1 MSASFNQKKIN
12 KAMFKL
18 LISRFFQGLL
28 TLFVLVTITFFLVR
42 AMLGSPYTSEKV
54 ISKHSLERRME
65 YTGFNKPILVQY
77 TRYLENLII
86 HRDLGDMLLK
96 DGVKVSE
103 IIRDSFPVSL
113 KLGLMSM
120 AIALMVGVPAGV
132 IAAVKKNTPTDFACL
147 SFAMLGIC
155 LPSFV
160 IGPLLA
166 VLVGLNLQSI
176 NVAVLSSPTDW
187 IFPAVT
193 LGMISAAYLA
203 RLSRGG
209 MMDVLSQDYIRTA
222 KAKGVP
228 GHKIVIRHAL
238 RGGLIPAIAFIGP
251 AFAGMISGSF
261 VIETIFQVPGMG
273 QHFVNAVTDKEYFLI
288 QGLVLFYGFLIVG
301 ANLLADLAQIALN
314 PRLR

>member
-1 MSASFNQKKIN
+1 ML
-12 KAMFKL
+12 KL
-18 LISRFFQGLL
+18 LISRFMQGLL
-28 TLFVLVTITFFLVR
+28 TLFVLITLTFFLVR
-42 AMLGSPYTSEKV
+42 AMPGSPYTEEKA
-54 ISKHSLERRME
+54 IPKHTLERMKS
-65 YTGFNKPILVQY
+65 YTGLDKPVPVQY
-77 TRYLENLII
+77 ARYLNNLII
-86 HRDLGDMLLK
+86 HQNLGDLIKK

-113 KLGLMSM
+113 TLGLLSM
-120 AIALMVGVPAGV
+120 AVALMIGIPAGV
-132 IAAVKKNTPTDFACL
+132 IAAVRKNTKIDFACL
-147 SFAMLGIC
+147 SFAMVGIC

-166 VLVGLNLQSI
+166 VFASMQIDAI
-176 NVAVLSSPTDW
+176 NVAGWSSSTDW
-187 IFPAVT
+187 ILPTVT
-193 LGMISAAYLA
+193 LGMINAAYLA
-203 RLSRGG
+203 RLARGG
-209 MMDVLSQDYIRTA
+209 MLDILSQDYIRTA

-251 AFAGMISGSF
+251 AFASMISGSF

-273 QHFVNAVTDKEYFLI
+273 QHFVNAVTDREFFLI
-288 QGLVLFYGFLIVG
+288 QGLVLFYGFLIVA

>member
-1 MSASFNQKKIN
+1 
-12 KAMFKL
+12 MFKL
-18 LISRFFQGLL
+18 LLSRFLQGLL
-28 TLFVLVTITFFLVR
+28 TLFVLVTLTFFLVR
-42 AMLGSPYTSEKV
+42 AMPGSPYTEEKA
-54 ISKHSLERRME
+54 IPKHALERMKA
-65 YTGFNKPILVQY
+65 YTGLDQPLPVQY
-77 TRYLENLII
+77 ARYLKNLII
-86 HRDLGDMLLK
+86 HQDLGIMIKK

-113 KLGLMSM
+113 ALGLASM
-120 AIALMVGVPAGV
+120 AIALVVGIPAGV
-132 IAAVKKNTPTDFACL
+132 IAAVKKNSPADFACL

-166 VLVGLNLQSI
+166 VFAGLQLQSI
-176 NVAVLSSPTDW
+176 NVAGWSSPTDW
-187 IFPAVT
+187 ILPAIT
-193 LGMISAAYLA
+193 LGMINAAYLA

-209 MMDVLSQDYIRTA
+209 MLDVLNQDYIRTA

-228 GHKIVIRHAL
+228 GSRIITRHAL
-238 RGGLIPAIAFIGP
+238 RGGLIPAVAFIGP

-273 QHFVNAVTDKEYFLI
+273 QHFVNAATDREFFLI

>member
-1 MSASFNQKKIN
+1 M
-12 KAMFKL
+12 L
-18 LISRFFQGLL
+18 RLILSRFLQGLL
-28 TLFVLVTITFFLVR
+28 TLFVLVTLTFFLVR
-42 AMLGSPYTSEKV
+42 AMPGSPYTEEKA
-54 ISKHSLERRME
+54 IPEHILERMKS
-65 YTGFNKPILVQY
+65 YTGMDKPLPVQY
-77 TRYLENLII
+77 ARYLKNLII
-86 HRDLGDMLLK
+86 HQDLGDMIKK

-103 IIRDSFPVSL
+103 IISDSFPVSL
-113 KLGLMSM
+113 ALGLASM
-120 AIALMVGVPAGV
+120 AIALMVGIPAGV

-147 SFAMLGIC
+147 SFAMVGIC

-166 VLVGLNLQSI
+166 VFAGLQLQSI
-176 NVAVLSSPTDW
+176 NVAGWNSPTDW
-187 IFPAVT
+187 ILPAVT
-193 LGMISAAYLA
+193 LGMINAAYLA

-209 MMDVLSQDYIRTA
+209 MLDVLSQDYIRTA

-228 GHKIVIRHAL
+228 GHKVIIRHAL
-238 RGGLIPAIAFIGP
+238 RGGLIPAVAFIGP

-273 QHFVNAVTDKEYFLI
+273 QHFVNAATDKEYFLI

>member
-1 MSASFNQKKIN
+1 MLNLLASRFLQGILT
-12 KAMFKL
+12 L
-18 LISRFFQGLL
+18 LI
-28 TLFVLVTITFFLVR
+28 LVTLTFFLVR
-42 AMLGSPYTSEKV
+42 AMPGSPYTQEKAV
-54 ISKHSLERRME
+54 PAHILERMKA
-65 YTGFNKPILVQY
+65 YTGMDKPLPVQY
-77 TRYLENLII
+77 LKYLENLII
-86 HRDLGDMLLK
+86 HRDLGDMIKK

-113 KLGLMSM
+113 VLGLASM
-120 AIALMVGVPAGV
+120 AIALMVGIPAGV
-132 IAAVKKNTPTDFACL
+132 IAAVKKNSPTDFACL
-147 SFAMLGIC
+147 SFAMVGIC

-166 VLVGLNLQSI
+166 VFAGLQLQSI
-176 NVAVLSSPTDW
+176 NVAGWSSATDW
-187 IFPAVT
+187 ILPAVT
-193 LGMISAAYLA
+193 LGMINAAYLA

-209 MMDVLSQDYIRTA
+209 MLDVLSQDYIRTA

-228 GHKIVIRHAL
+228 GHRIVIRHAL
-238 RGGLIPAIAFIGP
+238 RGGLIPAVAFIGP

-273 QHFVNAVTDKEYFLI
+273 QHFVNAATDREFFLI
-288 QGLVLFYGFLIVG
+288 QGLVLFYGFLIVA

>member
-1 MSASFNQKKIN
+1 
-12 KAMFKL
+12 MFKL
-18 LISRFFQGLL
+18 LISRFLQGLL
-28 TLFVLVTITFFLVR
+28 TLFVLVTLTFFLVR
-42 AMLGSPYTSEKV
+42 AMPGSPYTSEKA
-54 ISKHSLERRME
+54 IPEHILEQMNE
-65 YTGFNKPILVQY
+65 YTGLDKPLPVQY
-77 TRYLENLII
+77 ARYLKNLVI
-86 HRDLGDMLLK
+86 HQDLGIMIKK

-103 IIRDSFPVSL
+103 IISESFPVSL
-113 KLGLMSM
+113 MLGLASM
-120 AIALMVGVPAGV
+120 AIALMVGIPAGV
-132 IAAVKKNTPTDFACL
+132 IAAVKKNSPTDFACL

-166 VLVGLNLQSI
+166 VFVGLKLQAI
-176 NVAVLSSPTDW
+176 NVAGWSSPTDW
-187 IFPAVT
+187 ILPAVT
-193 LGMISAAYLA
+193 LGMINAAYLA

-209 MMDVLSQDYIRTA
+209 MLDVLNQDYIRTA

-228 GHKIVIRHAL
+228 AHKIITRHAL
-238 RGGLIPAIAFIGP
+238 RGGLIPAVAFIGP

-273 QHFVNAVTDKEYFLI
+273 QHFVNAATDREFFLI

>member
-1 MSASFNQKKIN
+1 
-12 KAMFKL
+12 MFKL
-18 LISRFFQGLL
+18 ILSRILQGLL
-28 TLFVLVTITFFLVR
+28 TLFVLITLTFFLVR
-42 AMLGSPYTSEKV
+42 AMPGSPYTDEKA
-54 ISKHSLERRME
+54 IPAHALERRME
-65 YTGFNKPILVQY
+65 YTGLNKPIPVQY
-77 TRYLENLII
+77 ARYLENLII
-86 HRDLGDMLLK
+86 HQDLGDLLKK

-103 IIRDSFPVSL
+103 VIGESFPVSL
-113 KLGLMSM
+113 ALGMASM
-120 AIALMVGVPAGV
+120 AIALMVGIPAGV
-132 IAAVKKNTPTDFACL
+132 IAAVKKNTSADFACL
-147 SFAMLGIC
+147 SFAMTGIC

-166 VLVGLNLQSI
+166 VFAGLQLQSI
-176 NVAVLSSPTDW
+176 NVAGWNTPTDW
-187 IFPAVT
+187 ILPAVT
-193 LGMISAAYLA
+193 LGMINAAYLA

-209 MMDVLSQDYIRTA
+209 MLDILNQDYIRTA

-238 RGGLIPAIAFIGP
+238 RGGLIPAVAFVGP

-273 QHFVNAVTDKEYFLI
+273 QHFVNAATDKEYFLI

-301 ANLLADLAQIALN
+301 ANLLADLAHIALN